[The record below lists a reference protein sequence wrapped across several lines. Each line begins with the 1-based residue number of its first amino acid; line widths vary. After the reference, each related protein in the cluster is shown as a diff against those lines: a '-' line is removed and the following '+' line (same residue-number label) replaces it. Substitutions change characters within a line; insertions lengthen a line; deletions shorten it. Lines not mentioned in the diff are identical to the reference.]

1 MHIRLSL
8 AVFLIAFLAFSCRD
22 NSNKFVVDDASLP
35 DMEVDVMR
43 YGKALFELDV
53 DELSSG
59 LKQIKPDFPLFLG
72 ADLNDSANIK
82 QIKSFVSDT
91 ALIRIYKKTAEV
103 FPDNDYLNS
112 KLTYLFRYMEHYF
125 PNIKTPKVYTYV
137 SGMQYENPI
146 WIQDSILII
155 ALDVYL
161 GPDFEPYSGLGL
173 PRYKISCMRPENL
186 AVDVAKQYYN
196 QYLTQKTPQ
205 KTLLDRM
212 LASGKL
218 MYFLDMVLPETP
230 DSIKSCFT
238 ADQLKWTEEN
248 EKNIWA
254 FLIENDLLFSNDYRS
269 QQKWMMDGPFTTGF
283 SKRSPARLGVW
294 VGRQIIGDFMDNN
307 PEISINELIKFKD
320 SQKLLR
326 DSRYKP

>member
-1 MHIRLSL
+1 MHIRLSV
-8 AVFLIAFLAFSCRD
+8 AVFLIALLAFSCRD

-35 DMEVDVMR
+35 DIEVDVMR

-59 LKQIKPDFPLFLG
+59 LKQIKPDFALFLD
-72 ADLNDSANIK
+72 ADLDDSANIK
-82 QIKSFVSDT
+82 QIKSFVGDT
-91 ALIRIYKKTAEV
+91 ALIRIYKKTTEL

-112 KLTYLFRYMEHYF
+112 RLTSLFRYMEYYF

-146 WIQDSILII
+146 WIRDSILII

-161 GPDFEPYSGLGL
+161 GPGFEPYSGLGL

-212 LASGKL
+212 LAAGKL
-218 MYFLDMVLPETP
+218 MYFLDMLLPETP
-230 DSIKSCFT
+230 DSIKFCFT

-254 FLIENDLLFSNDYRS
+254 FMIENDLLFSNDYRS
-269 QQKWMMDGPFTTGF
+269 QQKLMMDGPFTTGF

-294 VGRQIIGDFMDNN
+294 MGRQIIGDFMDNN
-307 PEISINELIKFKD
+307 PEISINELIRFKD

-326 DSRYKP
+326 DSGYKP